1 MKRVLF
7 ILLMAFCASTTIAQ
21 TTPAADSTSVSRLDP
36 KLKKTLNAA
45 DQAAYQLALR
55 FNDMAAAKNALYNL
69 IVRNPEDMRYVEMLG
84 TVYFEAGQSMSAALV
99 AMDVLKVND
108 QSITSLEI
116 AAYSL
121 EQVGALEKSLPYFE
135 SLYLLAGDNFSLY
148 KSGFIQYSLK
158 KYPEAM
164 NSMNML
170 IKNVKPEDKVGFPKS
185 QVETQEVSMK
195 AAALNLKGMI
205 YLDQGSK
212 IEAKAA
218 FEEAISLE
226 PEFDMAKENLAK
238 TN

>member
-1 MKRVLF
+1 MKHVLLM
-7 ILLMAFCASTTIAQ
+7 LLMAFCASTTIAQ
-21 TTPAADSTSVSRLDP
+21 TADSVARLDP
-36 KLKKTLNAA
+36 KLKKTLNVA

-55 FNDMAAAKNALYNL
+55 FNDMAAAKSSLYNL
-69 IVRNPEDMRYVEMLG
+69 IVRNPDDIRYIEMLG
-84 TVYFEAGQSMSAALV
+84 TLYYESGQAMSAALV
-99 AMDVLKVND
+99 SMDVLKVND

-135 SLYLLAGDNFSLY
+135 SLYLLSGDNFSLY
-148 KSGFIQYSLK
+148 KTGYIQYSLK
-158 KYPEAM
+158 KYPEAL

-170 IKNVKPEDKVGFPKS
+170 IKNAKPEDKVGFPKS
-185 QVETQEVSMK
+185 QTETMEISMK

-218 FEEAISLE
+218 FEEAVSLDPTFE
-226 PEFDMAKENLAK
+226 LAKENLAK
-238 TN
+238 TI